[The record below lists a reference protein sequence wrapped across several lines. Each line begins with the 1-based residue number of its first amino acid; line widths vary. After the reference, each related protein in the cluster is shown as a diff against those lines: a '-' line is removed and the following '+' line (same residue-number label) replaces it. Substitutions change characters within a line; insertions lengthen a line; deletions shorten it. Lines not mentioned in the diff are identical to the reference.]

1 MFKKG
6 QKAKIISHS
15 RFLEGDI
22 VEIISDKI
30 GDNEYRCK
38 RTGGSQLEY
47 YVKEDQMKPIEEK

>member
-1 MFKKG
+1 MFEKG
-6 QKAKIISHS
+6 QKVKIISHS

-30 GDNEYRCK
+30 GDDEYRCK

-47 YVKEDQMKPIEEK
+47 YVKECQMQPIEEK